1 MLEVPRIRIYNYCMM
16 NKDNVIVKMPVDNDG
31 YTPLFNQALLVQ
43 SITNTLEP
51 ILEKWGTEKINRRDL
66 AELYSVAKKV
76 ERSHNQMQ
84 LNMLKS
90 IVEGA

>member
-1 MLEVPRIRIYNYCMM
+1 MM

-43 SITNTLEP
+43 TITNTLEP

>member
-1 MLEVPRIRIYNYCMM
+1 MM
-16 NKDNVIVKMPVDNDG
+16 NKNNPIVKLPVDNDG

-43 SITNTLEP
+43 TITNTLEP
-51 ILEKWGTEKINRRDL
+51 ILEKWGTEKIDRRDI